1 MTQRSAVF
9 LSALLIAVLGFSIYA
24 NSLKCEFIWDD
35 KPLIRDNPR
44 IKDLRGAP
52 ALFTQGM
59 TGEPAFKSG
68 YYRPLQLLFHSLGYS
83 AWKLDVKGYHLTS
96 VFFHIM
102 TSLALYFLVNSIFR
116 DKFLSIVAGMLYLAH
131 PVHVEAVAYISGL
144 SDPLA
149 AFFML
154 VSFICY
160 IKELRSPSF
169 WRYLVMISACALAFL
184 SKESSVILPL
194 LFLVYHYSFR
204 EKIKVRAFAP
214 IAACAIIYI
223 AVKAGASAPGISW
236 IISMPERIPGVFAA
250 IANYMRL
257 AAAPSGLHMDYGA
270 KLFRP
275 GDTMV
280 ITGFVITASLLYT
293 AFAVRKKTALFSF
306 SILWF
311 FAALLPVLNLYPV
324 SFYMAEHFLYLPAM
338 GLALLASGIINVL
351 YRKAGL
357 KVCAVALAAVATAF
371 YSSCTVK
378 QVDRWIEPMRF
389 YERTLRFTP
398 DSLMAVLNIADTY
411 ETAGHRRKALLA
423 YKKALEINPRLAANY
438 YNLGRLYAGLAEPY
452 EAERLYRK
460 AVDID
465 PRYARAYDG
474 LGIVYAKRGDFEKAA
489 SFFKKAAASDPSFAK
504 AYNNIGSMYLAMGLE
519 EEAVEY
525 FRDAVRLGYDIKPE
539 ALRLL
544 VEAADTDPALR
555 TDPQLSGIMER
566 YGKKW

>member
-1 MTQRSAVF
+1 MTQKSTVF

-35 KPLIRDNPR
+35 KPLIRDNHR
-44 IKDLRGAP
+44 IKDLHAAP

-59 TGEPAFKSG
+59 TGEPAFTSG
-68 YYRPLQLLFHSLGYS
+68 YYRPLQLFLHMLGYS
-83 AWKLDVKGYHLTS
+83 VWKLDVKGYHLTS

-102 TSLALYFLVNSIFR
+102 TSLALYLLANILFR

-154 VSFICY
+154 VAFICY
-160 IKELRSPSF
+160 IKELRSGNV
-169 WRYLVMISACALAFL
+169 WRYFVMISAYVLAIL
-184 SKESSVILPL
+184 SKEASVILPL
-194 LFLVYHYSFR
+194 LVLCYHYAFR
-204 EKIKVRAFAP
+204 EKIKIRIFVP
-214 IAACAIIYI
+214 IAACAMIYI
-223 AVKAGASAPGISW
+223 AVKAVMSTPGVSW
-236 IISMPERIPGVFAA
+236 IISIPERMPGAFAA
-250 IANYMRL
+250 IANYIRL
-257 AAAPSGLHMDYGA
+257 AVAPSGLHMDYGA
-270 KLFRP
+270 RLFRFSDP
-275 GDTMV
+275 MV
-280 ITGFVITASLLYT
+280 ITGLVITASLLYT
-293 AFAVRKKTALFSF
+293 AFAVRKRTALFSF

-338 GLALLASGIINVL
+338 GLALLASGIINGL

-357 KVCAVALAAVATAF
+357 KVCAVALAAAATAF
-371 YSSCTVK
+371 YSFCTVK

-398 DSLMAVLNIADTY
+398 ESLMAVLNIADTY
-411 ETAGHRRKALLA
+411 ESNGYKEKALLA
-423 YKKALEINPRLAANY
+423 YKRALGINPRLAANY
-438 YNLGRLYAGLAEPY
+438 YNLGRMYAGLAEPDKA
-452 EAERLYRK
+452 EALYKK

-474 LGIVYAKRGDFEKAA
+474 LGIVYAKRRDFEKAV

-504 AYNNIGSMYLAMGLE
+504 AYNNIGSMYLALGRE
-519 EEAVEY
+519 EEAIEY
-525 FRDAVRLGYDIKPE
+525 FQDAVKLGYELKPE
-539 ALRLL
+539 VSGLL
-544 VEAADTDPALR
+544 ESYR
-555 TDPQLSGIMER
+555 
-566 YGKKW
+566 